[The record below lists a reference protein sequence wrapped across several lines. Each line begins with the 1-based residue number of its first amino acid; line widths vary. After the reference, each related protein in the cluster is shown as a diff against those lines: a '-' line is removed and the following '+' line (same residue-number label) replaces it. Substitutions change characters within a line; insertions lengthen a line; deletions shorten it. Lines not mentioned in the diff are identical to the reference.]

1 MSIQAMTWAFNLKL
15 KSSAKFVLICMCDCA
30 NGDGIFWPSLSL
42 LQEKTCL
49 DRKTIISAIDSLEKD
64 GYIIDTGKRRGGTS
78 QIKVYSLA
86 CDLSNQTHYVYKL
99 IAENGQF
106 YIGVRSCYDLPEE
119 DEYMGSGVWPKH
131 CMAMNISLEK
141 EILAIYQTRE
151 QAEEDE
157 KARIAENIS
166 DPRCQNRANPN
177 SRKNGTVKKERE
189 TVPDFPSKSTVF
201 PTKEYQISPER
212 VPNLVHG
219 TINEPLKNH
228 QGTVRECA
236 REPEPVDNPKPPDK
250 PAKRKT
256 RLPENWFLPKDWG
269 SWALEQ
275 GLTESEIRTEAECF
289 ADYWRSKGE
298 TRADWQATWRN
309 WIRRSKTFSRS
320 KVPRRETISERNA
333 RIEREIF
340 GARANDEAR
349 TIDMETAA

>member
-1 MSIQAMTWAFNLKL
+1 MSVKLITRAFETDLPTTQKFVFLALCDNASDEGFCFPSIQTLCKKTSLKERAVQGAIKTLVELGYMT
-15 KSSAKFVLICMCDCA
+15 IR
-30 NGDGIFWPSLSL
+30 
-42 LQEKTCL
+42 T
-49 DRKTIISAIDSLEKD
+49 
-64 GYIIDTGKRRGGTS
+64 RRGQST
-78 QIKVYSLA
+78 VYI
-86 CDLSNQTHYVYKL
+86 VKP
-99 IAENGQF
+99 
-106 YIGVRSCYDLPEE
+106 PEE
-119 DEYMGSGVWPKH
+119 WPRNLSTTPAPDAPPH
-131 CMAMNISLEK
+131 EMHPASN
-141 EILAIYQTRE
+141 AG
-151 QAEEDE
+151 
-157 KARIAENIS
+157 
-166 DPRCQNRANPN
+166 DPR
-177 SRKNGTVKKERE
+177 RKCAPPPQEMRGTPARDAPI
-189 TVPDFPSKSTVF
+189 TVIEPS
-201 PTKEYQISPER
+201 Y
-212 VPNLVHG
+212 
-219 TINEPLKNH
+219 NH

-275 GLTESEIRTEAECF
+275 GLAESEIRTEAECF

-349 TIDMETAA
+349 TVDMETAA

>member
-1 MSIQAMTWAFNLKL
+1 MSVQAMTWAFNLKL

-106 YIGVRSCYDLPEE
+106 YIGVRSCYGLPEE

-141 EILAIYQTRE
+141 EILAIYQTRK

-177 SRKNGTVKKERE
+177 SPKNGTVKKERV
-189 TVPDFPSKSTVF
+189 TVPDFPSNSTVF
-201 PTKEYQISPER
+201 PAKEYQISQER
-212 VPNLVHG
+212 VPKTVHG
-219 TINEPLKNH
+219 TINEPLKEPSGNR
-228 QGTVRECA
+228 QKAQAPFSTDLLVREGVPDDVA
-236 REPEPVDNPKPPDK
+236 RDFAELR
-250 PAKRKT
+250 KRLKAPISET
-256 RLPENWFLPKDWG
+256 AVKGLIREAQKAG
-269 SWALEQ
+269 MT
-275 GLTESEIRTEAECF
+275 LTEVLETVCANG
-289 ADYWRSKGE
+289 WRGFK
-298 TRADWQATWRN
+298 ADWVAKG
-309 WIRRSKTFSRS
+309 SGK
-320 KVPRRETISERNA
+320 KPETIAERNA

-340 GARANDEAR
+340 GQSLDDEAR
-349 TIDMETAA
+349 TIDMEKIA